1 MRLVDI
7 TVLIT
12 SSLFGFFLAIF
23 VARKRNG
30 PGSQALSILILG
42 ASVWS
47 IGYAFEIIASNL
59 TMKLFWEKVEYLGIV
74 TTPLAWFTFVAQYL
88 GYPRWMKRIL
98 QHKVLLAVIP
108 LITLIL
114 VWTNDAH
121 NLIWGQVSLETLG
134 PLVML
139 DFVHGPW
146 FWVLIAFSYS
156 LLILGSAQLIFS
168 LFNIVR
174 LQRWQVSLTLLA
186 ILFPWVGN
194 LTYLTGWSPVHFMDF
209 TAFLFLMSGV
219 LFSVSLFRYQ
229 LANILP
235 IAQGAIFAGLKDC
248 VFVLDLNNR
257 IVDMNPAAR
266 SMINGAVNKSLG
278 KNIILVMP
286 ELISHIQQ
294 AGTTREYQA
303 EISQKIEEEQQTYD
317 LHMSMLTDTN
327 NNSIGRIIVLHQITQ
342 FKRGQVKLE
351 QARDRLEAIVTRRT
365 DELRRAVGMLQQE
378 LAQRTLA
385 EKRFEDVI
393 ESAPDA
399 MFVLDQSGR
408 ILLVNG
414 MAENLFGYPREELM
428 GMDVGA
434 NLIPE
439 RSHGQQY
446 QYFLEFLENPTI
458 NQWRYGIDLYGRR
471 KDGSE
476 FPMEVDLS
484 RLDASSGFWVAIN
497 IRDISERK
505 QIETALHESEQ
516 TYRALFENAGDAI
529 FLTDL
534 EGHILKVNQK
544 ASKLLEFS
552 MEELVKLSILDITA
566 PEELAEVREEIEKLL
581 QGEQLVPY
589 MRHYYKKSGELL
601 PTENNTV
608 LVRDAKGTPK
618 FLQNISRDISERLK
632 AELEQRQ
639 LMDQI
644 SRSNEEMRDLALRL
658 QEVQEL
664 ERQELS
670 SVLHDRVGQYLTGLN
685 LNLKIL
691 QNQLQAKSGAEIQKR
706 LNDSL
711 QMVEET
717 THKIRDVMADLNP
730 PVLDEYGLVAAIKWY
745 CGDFTN
751 HTGIATQVN
760 GGKTNSRL
768 SPGVEKVLFR
778 LVQESLNNVAK
789 HAQASKVVI
798 EITSKNE
805 TLVMVV
811 KDNGSGFD
819 PQESDGNRREPHW
832 GLLSM
837 QRRAASIGAN
847 LQIHSTPGTGTEVII
862 KVRRKQYDD

>member
-351 QARDRLEAIVTRRT
+351 QARDRLLE
-365 DELRRAVGMLQQE
+365 RATSLN
-378 LAQRTLA
+378 AA
-385 EKRFEDVI
+385 
-393 ESAPDA
+393 
-399 MFVLDQSGR
+399 
-408 ILLVNG
+408 
-414 MAENLFGYPREELM
+414 
-428 GMDVGA
+428 
-434 NLIPE
+434 
-439 RSHGQQY
+439 HG
-446 QYFLEFLENPTI
+446 
-458 NQWRYGIDLYGRR
+458 G
-471 KDGSE
+471 GS
-476 FPMEVDLS
+476 M
-484 RLDASSGFWVAIN
+484 
-497 IRDISERK
+497 
-505 QIETALHESEQ
+505 TALPIVE
-516 TYRALFENAGDAI
+516 T
-529 FLTDL
+529 
-534 EGHILKVNQK
+534 
-544 ASKLLEFS
+544 KL
-552 MEELVKLSILDITA
+552 
-566 PEELAEVREEIEKLL
+566 
-581 QGEQLVPY
+581 GE
-589 MRHYYKKSGELL
+589 
-601 PTENNTV
+601 
-608 LVRDAKGTPK
+608 
-618 FLQNISRDISERLK
+618 
-632 AELEQRQ
+632 
-639 LMDQI
+639 
-644 SRSNEEMRDLALRL
+644 
-658 QEVQEL
+658 
-664 ERQELS
+664 
-670 SVLHDRVGQYLTGLN
+670 
-685 LNLKIL
+685 
-691 QNQLQAKSGAEIQKR
+691 
-706 LNDSL
+706 
-711 QMVEET
+711 
-717 THKIRDVMADLNP
+717 
-730 PVLDEYGLVAAIKWY
+730 
-745 CGDFTN
+745 
-751 HTGIATQVN
+751 IAT
-760 GGKTNSRL
+760 
-768 SPGVEKVLFR
+768 
-778 LVQESLNNVAK
+778 
-789 HAQASKVVI
+789 
-798 EITSKNE
+798 
-805 TLVMVV
+805 
-811 KDNGSGFD
+811 SGWD
-819 PQESDGNRREPHW
+819 VT
-832 GLLSM
+832 
-837 QRRAASIGAN
+837 A
-847 LQIHSTPGTGTEVII
+847 GTGTKDPSRETLRGCDRIGTRCD
-862 KVRRKQYDD
+862 VRAGPIRQNTASQWYGREFIRLPTGGIDGDGRRCEPDP

>member
-156 LLILGSAQLIFS
+156 LLIMASAQLIFS

-505 QIETALHESEQ
+505 QTEQ
-516 TYRALFENAGDAI
+516 A
-529 FLTDL
+529 
-534 EGHILKVNQK
+534 V
-544 ASKLLEFS
+544 
-552 MEELVKLSILDITA
+552 
-566 PEELAEVREEIEKLL
+566 
-581 QGEQLVPY
+581 
-589 MRHYYKKSGELL
+589 
-601 PTENNTV
+601 
-608 LVRDAKGTPK
+608 
-618 FLQNISRDISERLK
+618 
-632 AELEQRQ
+632 
-639 LMDQI
+639 
-644 SRSNEEMRDLALRL
+644 
-658 QEVQEL
+658 
-664 ERQELS
+664 
-670 SVLHDRVGQYLTGLN
+670 
-685 LNLKIL
+685 
-691 QNQLQAKSGAEIQKR
+691 
-706 LNDSL
+706 
-711 QMVEET
+711 
-717 THKIRDVMADLNP
+717 
-730 PVLDEYGLVAAIKWY
+730 
-745 CGDFTN
+745 
-751 HTGIATQVN
+751 
-760 GGKTNSRL
+760 
-768 SPGVEKVLFR
+768 
-778 LVQESLNNVAK
+778 
-789 HAQASKVVI
+789 
-798 EITSKNE
+798 
-805 TLVMVV
+805 
-811 KDNGSGFD
+811 
-819 PQESDGNRREPHW
+819 
-832 GLLSM
+832 
-837 QRRAASIGAN
+837 
-847 LQIHSTPGTGTEVII
+847 
-862 KVRRKQYDD
+862 